1 MFCAKCGAV
10 LADDARKCDR
20 CGAPVR
26 IRPNQAG
33 KKAKSGKAV
42 SSLPDEAVIPS
53 GEAVEKG
60 LEQESFMDPV
70 FFEEAGGNV
79 DVDAI
84 IKIARGEDPA
94 GEEHSDEAKKNMK
107 GSRAGNAAKA
117 EKSEKAESPKK
128 PEKAEKAERADNP
141 KRPEKAEKADNPKK
155 AEKAK
160 RAEKAEK
167 PGKPLEDKDFFAVDD
182 ESAESETGIAA
193 MEESQAEAPE
203 LTMDSYLSSLP
214 LIEKIRRKIQARHHE
229 REEAA
234 DEQRMKKHL
243 EKASK
248 HFLDDE
254 SEKQKREELRLQAE
268 RRKEEKARAEKA
280 EAERVRAQR
289 EEAARQQE
297 EKARGQMAEAE
308 RAGEQLAEAARQ
320 QDEKV
325 SAAAA
330 AAVTSAAVLQEQAP
344 GAGKAETEPVE
355 KQDGQGAEI
364 IRLQEEDAR
373 RRQEQAHAERIAA
386 AARLKERARA
396 GASRRQAA
404 GRQEETADRQERE
417 GLEVIRLQGRERPA
431 YAAHEEETDRNAEE
445 IRRQEENTA
454 QQAALQAEKARIAAQ
469 RAQAQRAIAAS
480 QQEEKTRLQKILN
493 SGTPEPDSYAS
504 LVNRNLKEL
513 SPEERKIE
521 ELRRRRKYQNNQP
534 DRFDEY
540 LGKYGL
546 TKEVAVRIATLF
558 LIVLLS
564 VIYVLGRGSS
574 NTAAPAPDYAGE
586 GMTGAAAGEQPDD
599 GTVTEPSQDAGET
612 EVPTGGGDFENN

>member
-94 GEEHSDEAKKNMK
+94 GEEYSDEARKDMK
-107 GSRAGNAAKA
+107 GSRAKNAAKA
-117 EKSEKAESPKK
+117 EKPEKAESPKK
-128 PEKAEKAERADNP
+128 PEKAEKAE
-141 KRPEKAEKADNPKK
+141 KADNPRK
-155 AEKAK
+155 AEKDK

-167 PGKPLEDKDFFAVDD
+167 PGKPVEDKDFFAEDD
-182 ESAESETGIAA
+182 ESAESEAGIAA
-193 MEESQAEAPE
+193 MEESEVAVPE

-330 AAVTSAAVLQEQAP
+330 AVTSAAVLQEQAP

-431 YAAHEEETDRNAEE
+431 YAAHEEETERTAEE
-445 IRRQEENTA
+445 IRRQEENSA

-493 SGTPEPDSYAS
+493 SGTPETDSYAS

-599 GTVTEPSQDAGET
+599 GTGTEPSQDAGET